1 MTMIRDFEQKCSV
14 CGKSSPQ
21 PVLLSTNTWGYP
33 DLDLRPA
40 EMQRSTMNTWIHE
53 CPHCGYVADNLEDEH
68 ELPEDFLKSD
78 GYLTCDGHEF
88 KSGLSTLFYRRYL
101 IAKCE
106 SDVMMCFVS
115 LRNCAWKCD
124 DFEDENAVAIRKMS
138 LGYIDD
144 LIENVGEDRNNLL
157 VIKSDLLRRSGE
169 FEKLVGEYENLT
181 IGEEPHDGI
190 IRFQLEKARAGDDSR
205 YTVED
210 VVGQ

>member
-33 DLDLRPA
+33 DLDMRPA
-40 EMQRSTMNTWIHE
+40 EMRRSTMNTWIHE

-68 ELPEDFLKSD
+68 ELPEGFLKED
-78 GYLTCDGHEF
+78 GYLSCDGHDF
-88 KSGLSTLFYRRYL
+88 KSSLSKMFYRRYL

-124 DFEDENAVAIRKMS
+124 DSEDENASIIRRMA

-144 LIENVGEDRNNLL
+144 LIENAGEDKNNLL

-169 FEKLVGEYENLT
+169 FEKLVEEYENLT
-181 IGEEPHDGI
+181 IGEEPHDSI
-190 IRFQLEKARAGDDSR
+190 IRFQLEKARVRDDSG